1 MFTEEHYTMN
11 LLTIENVSKIYGE
24 KQIFNKISFGLN
36 EGDKFGVIG
45 INGTGKST
53 FLKIIAGLEEP
64 DEGKVT
70 KGNKIRIGYLSQV
83 PEFDGKLTILENVIR
98 ELSN

>member
-1 MFTEEHYTMN
+1 M
-11 LLTIENVSKIYGE
+11 
-24 KQIFNKISFGLN
+24 
-36 EGDKFGVIG
+36 IG

-83 PEFDGKLTILENVIR
+83 PEFDGKISPEVFPARTCTYVLRKTA
-98 ELSN
+98 